1 MISSGQTTI
10 GSATPVQIDG
20 ASASASILHIAN
32 IANIDNTKTM
42 YLGGANVTTSTG
54 LPLFKLERLTIDMQ
68 PGEQLFAI
76 SSDTG
81 HTVAWLRQVL

>member
-10 GSATPVQIDG
+10 RTATPVQIDG

-32 IANIDNTKTM
+32 ADNTKTM
-42 YLGGANVTTSTG
+42 YLGSANVTTSNG
-54 LPLFKLERLTIDMQ
+54 LPLFKLERLTIDLQ

-81 HTVAWLRQVL
+81 HTVSWLRQVL

>member
-10 GSATPVQIDG
+10 GTATPVQIDG

-32 IANIDNTKTM
+32 IDNTKTM
-42 YLGGANVTTSTG
+42 YLGGANVTTSNG
-54 LPLFKLERLTIDMQ
+54 LPLFKLERLTIDLQ

-76 SSDTG
+76 SSDSN